1 MAELIQSEN
10 ATNTSF
16 FEDSS
21 KNGSFIREGYLDLT
35 LFGKIFA
42 GIDLFFAPWII
53 FGNTLI
59 LIAVYF
65 EHKLHTIP
73 NAFIASLAVADLL
86 VGLVTIPL
94 YVVFYLKLPNVEKNK
109 YLCLFR
115 TSMALYSCGSS
126 LLNLLLMSFDRY
138 LAVIYPL
145 RYHALMTPKRAKN
158 ALIVLWVFITVVSF
172 VPLTGWNAWK
182 DGSVCDLYAVL
193 AREHIYFSVHFLV
206 LCCLTLTTIL
216 YSRIFYVAHSHR
228 KQIQASSKLNAAA
241 TRRRERE
248 FKSAK
253 VMSLILLLFVLFWL
267 PYLTCG
273 ILKIFK
279 SLTWDVVEVSK
290 SFALCLSLSN
300 SMVNPIVYSLLKKDF
315 RKVFQNFLFSWFRC
329 CTVCRTTNTRHVVNI
344 SEDSSTT
351 EFSMC
356 LRKSSSVF

>member
-1 MAELIQSEN
+1 MAELIRLEN
-10 ATNTSF
+10 ATNAF

-21 KNGSFIREGYLDLT
+21 KNGSLDMI

-53 FGNTLI
+53 FGNTLV

-94 YVVFYLKLPNVEKNK
+94 CTVFYLKLPNVEHNK

-115 TSMALYSCGSS
+115 ISTSLYSCGAS

-145 RYHALMTPKRAKN
+145 RYHALMTPNRAKN
-158 ALIVLWVFITVVSF
+158 ALIVLWVFITVISF
-172 VPLTGWNAWK
+172 VPLTGWNTWK
-182 DGSVCDLYAVL
+182 DGSVCDLYEVL

-206 LCCLTLTTIL
+206 LSCLTLTIIL

-228 KQIQASSKLNAAA
+228 KNIQATSKLNVAA
-241 TRRRERE
+241 RRQKEY
-248 FKSAK
+248 KSAK
-253 VMSLILLLFVLFWL
+253 VMSLISLLFVLFWL

-290 SFALCLSLSN
+290 SFALCLSFSN
-300 SMVNPIVYSLLKKDF
+300 SMVNPIVYSLLKTDF
-315 RKVFQNFLFSWFRC
+315 RKVFQNYFFSRFRC
-329 CTVCRTTNTRHVVNI
+329 YTVCRTANTINVNI
-344 SEDSSTT
+344 SEDSKTT
-351 EFSMC
+351 QFN
-356 LRKSSSVF
+356 LK